1 MGGAPAE
8 EGGDGVNLC
17 PAVPTHLVDIVVLGT
32 DRFGYREREREG
44 ETAKEIKDK
53 QKGDIERLKVHS
65 RLESGNCPYMHI
77 RLP

>member
-32 DRFGYREREREG
+32 DRFGYRESEG
-44 ETAKEIKDK
+44 GRDSKRDK
-53 QKGDIERLKVHS
+53 RQAEGRYRGIES
-65 RLESGNCPYMHI
+65 SFEA
-77 RLP
+77 

>member
-32 DRFGYREREREG
+32 DRFGYREREREREG
-44 ETAKEIKDK
+44 GRDSKRDK
-53 QKGDIERLKVHS
+53 RQAEGRYRAIES
-65 RLESGNCPYMHI
+65 SFEA
-77 RLP
+77 